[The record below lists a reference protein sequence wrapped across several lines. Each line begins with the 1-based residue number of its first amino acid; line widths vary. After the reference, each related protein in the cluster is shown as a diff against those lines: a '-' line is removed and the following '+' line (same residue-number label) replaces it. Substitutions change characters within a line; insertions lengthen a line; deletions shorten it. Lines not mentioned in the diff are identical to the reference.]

1 MIPSLERDA
10 TQFVGISL
18 HGNERQRGSE
28 NKEAAHLNV
37 KKKGRKKKKKRKIA
51 FRTKRKKKFFVKAKG
66 VEIPFIYAQLS
77 LRWFG
82 GRQRRK
88 EKKGARIPVAQSM
101 VLWKTWTTYTLYQI
115 YKSILFY
122 DDDVDDRIA
131 ALRSIADAT
140 RKLQTTPRFYISRRL
155 LMWME
160 SDLDRF
166 FRPQKY
172 IRFSCCVPLR

>member
-115 YKSILFY
+115 YKSILF
-122 DDDVDDRIA
+122 
-131 ALRSIADAT
+131 LR
-140 RKLQTTPRFYISRRL
+140 R
-155 LMWME
+155 
-160 SDLDRF
+160 
-166 FRPQKY
+166 
-172 IRFSCCVPLR
+172 